1 MKTKIFT
8 TPRVLALGVIS
19 LVIVGFSSCAPV
31 YYPYDDYYGYYPNYY
46 YSPGY
51 YGYSY
56 YYPRVR
62 HSVFVNRRYEPR
74 RYDARRSNTSPR
86 VFRNDTRSNL
96 RTPQRNAPSVRNMVP
111 QRGGRGSVGRGA
123 GRNSSPMR
131 GR

>member
-8 TPRVLALGVIS
+8 TTRVFALGVIS
-19 LVIVGFSSCAPV
+19 LVIVGFSSCAPA

-51 YGYSY
+51 YGYNY

-62 HSVFVNRRYEPR
+62 HSVFVNRRYETR
-74 RYDARRSNTSPR
+74 RYNARRSNTNPR
-86 VFRNDTRSNL
+86 VFRNDSRSNI
-96 RTPQRNAPSVRNMVP
+96 RTPQRSAPSIRNVVP
-111 QRGGRGSVGRGA
+111 PRGSGNIGRS
-123 GRNSSPMR
+123 GRSSSSAR